1 VAEGP
6 LRAVKI
12 LDLTHVWA
20 GPLGTRILAD
30 FGAQVVKIEAA
41 HGRGPREGWG
51 TPMGGWIGGEP
62 GSEPWNRNAI
72 FVKLARNS
80 QSVCLD
86 LKHES
91 GVKTFLELVKE
102 ADVVIENF
110 SARAMPGLGLDYSV
124 LKSVNPG
131 IIYVTMPGFG
141 TYGPYRD
148 RVAFGPTVEPM
159 SGITNVMGYS
169 RNEPRNTA
177 MALVDAITAVSAT
190 AAVVTALRQRQRT
203 GEGQYV
209 EMSLHECGVSFSGP
223 WLIEKQLGGH
233 VEPIGNRHPQMA
245 PHGVYRCTGEDE
257 WLALACSSD
266 DEWVALCPLVGDNL
280 DPAASLEWRRKN
292 HDLIDE
298 KILNWTSKRTKLQAA
313 IELQEAGICA
323 GPVNTTPDMT
333 ADEQVIDRGFF
344 VPLDGGVPM
353 PGNPVKMS
361 GSSPA
366 DWKPCPRLGADN
378 ARILKDWL
386 GYSDSRID
394 DLVQSGVLNDKPPA

>member
-1 VAEGP
+1 MADGP
-6 LRAVKI
+6 LRDVRI

-41 HGRGPREGWG
+41 GSRGPREGWS

-62 GSEPWNRNAI
+62 GDEPWNRNAI
-72 FVKLARNS
+72 FVKLARNAG
-80 QSVCLD
+80 SVCLD
-86 LKHES
+86 LKNKS
-91 GVKTFLELVKE
+91 GRETFLELVKE

-110 SARAMPGLGLDYSV
+110 SARVMPGLDLDYQV
-124 LKSVNPG
+124 LKSVNPS

-169 RNEPRNTA
+169 KSEPRNTA

-190 AAVVTALRQRQRT
+190 AAVVTALRERERS

-223 WLIEKQLGGH
+223 WLIEQQLGGQI
-233 VEPIGNRHPQMA
+233 EPIGNRHPSMA
-245 PHGVYRCTGEDE
+245 PHGVYQCKGKDE
-257 WLALACSSD
+257 WLALGCSND
-266 DEWVALCPLVGDNL
+266 GQWAALCRVIGNEL
-280 DPAASLEWRRKN
+280 DPAASLEWRRKRQ
-292 HDLIDE
+292 DLIDRL
-298 KILNWTSKRTKLQAA
+298 ISNWTGCRTKSKAA
-313 IELQEAGICA
+313 IELQEAGVCA

-333 ADEQVIDRGFF
+333 ADEQVLHRGFF

-361 GSSPA
+361 GSSSS
-366 DWKPCPRLGADN
+366 DWQPSPGLGADN
-378 ARILKDWL
+378 VRILKDWL
-386 GYSDSRID
+386 GYSDSRIQH
-394 DLVQSGVLNDKPPA
+394 LVQAGILNDKPPA

>member
-6 LRAVKI
+6 LGGVRI

-20 GPLGTRILAD
+20 GPLSTRILAD

-41 HGRGPREGWG
+41 HGRGPREGWS
-51 TPMGGWIGGEP
+51 TPMGGWIGGEA
-62 GSEPWNRNAI
+62 GDEPWNRNAI

-91 GVKTFLELVKE
+91 GVETFLELVKE

-159 SGITNVMGYS
+159 SGITNIMGYS
-169 RNEPRNTA
+169 KDEPRNTA

-190 AAVVTALRQRQRT
+190 AAVVTALRQRQQT
-203 GEGQYV
+203 GQGQYV

-223 WLIEKQLGGH
+223 WLIEKQLGGQI
-233 VEPIGNRHPQMA
+233 EPIGNRHPQMA
-245 PHGVYRCTGEDE
+245 PHGVYRCMGEDE
-257 WLALACSSD
+257 WLALACSND
-266 DEWVALCPLVGDNL
+266 DEWLALCSLVGNNL
-280 DPAASLEWRRKN
+280 DPAASLDWRREN

-298 KILNWTSKRTKLQAA
+298 KISNWTIKRTKLQAA
-313 IELQEAGICA
+313 IELQKAGVCA

-361 GSSPA
+361 GSSSA

-378 ARILKDWL
+378 AQILKDWL

-394 DLVQSGVLNDKPPA
+394 GLVQSGVLNDKPPA

>member
-1 VAEGP
+1 MAEGP
-6 LRAVKI
+6 LRAVRI

-20 GPLGTRILAD
+20 GPLCTRILAD

-51 TPMGGWIGGEP
+51 TPMGGWIGGKP
-62 GSEPWNRNAI
+62 GSEPWNRNAM

-91 GVKTFLELVKE
+91 GVETFLELVKE

-169 RNEPRNTA
+169 KDEPRNTA

-233 VEPIGNRHPQMA
+233 VEPMGNRHPQMA

-257 WLALACSSD
+257 WLALGCSND
-266 DEWVALCPLVGDNL
+266 DEWVALCALVGDDL
-280 DPAASLEWRRKN
+280 DPAASLDWRREN
-292 HDLIDE
+292 HDLIDQ
-298 KILNWTSKRTKLQAA
+298 KISSWTIKRTKLQAT
-313 IELQEAGICA
+313 IELQEAGVCA

-361 GSSPA
+361 GSSPV

-378 ARILKDWL
+378 ARILSDWL